1 MHVVF
6 YTRFILDGADNIG
19 IVPTIA
25 MEMLWVASTLI
36 SASTPALMRI
46 AKRFTTAGVTV
57 RTVNGTSKSGSRAK
71 DITHQLTGSKQ
82 NPASAKASKIDPPEN
97 DDASA
102 NPNFRPDQGIYSMS
116 IDATKREAEGALIGS
131 NAEPH
136 IGILKQ
142 VDFEVSYEA
151 NHEAK

>member
-19 IVPTIA
+19 IVHTIA
-25 MEMLWVASTLI
+25 MEMPWVASTLI
-36 SASTPALMRI
+36 SASMPALVRI
-46 AKRFTTAGVTV
+46 AKRFATTGVTM

-71 DITHQLTGSKQ
+71 DITHQLTSFKR
-82 NPASAKASKIDPPEN
+82 NPASAKVSKIDLSEN
-97 DDASA
+97 DDASV
-102 NPNFRPDQGIYSMS
+102 NPNFRPGQGIYSVS
-116 IDATKREAEGALIGS
+116 IDATKREAEGASISS
-131 NAEPH
+131 NAESH

-142 VDFEVSYEA
+142 ADFEVSYEA